1 METEKI
7 TEKEKSY
14 EFNSCWSSSN
24 YYLSYDVF
32 SDYNPD
38 TIKKVLIDPI
48 GYNQTIRKLS
58 RLVYNTSPIV
68 ANAVD
73 YIVSLP
79 CLSHILTSNGKNKT
93 KIKKNKIKVEQI
105 LSDIHDKNILRDFL
119 FRDCL
124 DGACY
129 YYFETA
135 KAIDDNTKFIS
146 DFEVEQIYE
155 LNSSDVSVSVIP
167 LPVDYVKIRGYKNN
181 RPVVAFNLQYFE
193 EYTGEKLE
201 NKLKCYPKEIRDAY
215 GKHRKGESKGNWVV
229 LDNNKTITHK
239 IKSDRREPYGRPITI
254 AALKDIFYNDYLTT
268 TKRSVLSEVN
278 NKIIYQTLPEGREK
292 GKCSLTKD
300 QQDHQHETVKNA
312 VMTKNNRGGT
322 SFFSVANGTK
332 IDTVNTSVD
341 VLNQE
346 VEPKL
351 NSQIAMGLGYALGLL
366 DGESGNYSSQQLS
379 LELLFSK
386 VYSWVGEIAEEL
398 NYVINKNI
406 IKDEDNEI
414 EIYYLPT
421 SLVNKDKFVSTCKEL
436 YMAGSGSKAMW
447 IAATGVDVDAYV
459 SLMDIEKAEKWD
471 EKYPPHATS
480 FNSSGGDLN
489 DNKGGRPEKNNPTN
503 ESTLAT
509 KANDTNNQPKPSTS

>member
-1 METEKI
+1 MEQEK
-7 TEKEKSY
+7 TY
-14 EFNSCWSSSN
+14 EFNAYWNNSN
-24 YYLSYDVF
+24 TYTGCDIF

-38 TIKKVLIDPI
+38 IVKNILNDPI
-48 GYNQTIRKLS
+48 NHNKQIRSLS

-79 CLSHILTSNGKNKT
+79 CLSHILTSDGKSKS
-93 KIKKNKIKVEQI
+93 KIKKNKIKVEQV
-105 LSDIHDKNILRDFL
+105 LSDIHDKNIMRDFL

-129 YYFETA
+129 YYFEVA
-135 KAIDDNTKFIS
+135 KPIDDNTKFLS
-146 DFEVEQIYE
+146 DFEIEQIYE
-155 LNSSDVSVSVIP
+155 LNSQDISVSMIP

-181 RPVVAFNLQYFE
+181 RAVIAFNLDYFNE
-193 EYTGEKLE
+193 HGGEKIE
-201 NKLKCYPKEIRDAY
+201 NKLKCFPREIREAFAKY
-215 GKHRKGESKGNWVV
+215 KTGNTKGNWVV

-239 IKSDRREPYGRPITI
+239 IKSDKREPYGRPITI
-254 AALKDIFYNDYLTT
+254 AALADIFYNDFLTS
-268 TKRSVLSEVN
+268 TKRSVLNEVN

-292 GKCSLTKD
+292 GKCSLTEK
-300 QQDHQHETVKNA
+300 QQSHQHNTVKSA
-312 VMTKNNRGGT
+312 IMTKNNRGGT

-346 VEPKL
+346 IEPKL

-386 VYSWVGEIAEEL
+386 VYSWVSEIAEEF

-406 IKDEDNEI
+406 IKDKNNEI
-414 EIYYLPT
+414 KIYYLPT

-447 IAATGVDVDAYV
+447 IAATGVDVNAYV
-459 SLMDIEKAEKWD
+459 SLMDMEKTEKWD

-480 FNSSGGDLN
+480 FNSSGSDLN
-489 DNKGGRPEKNNPTN
+489 KSKGGRPEEKNPIN

-509 KANDTNNQPKPSTS
+509 KSNNTNNQPKPSTS